1 MFNSQY
7 YYFKLFI
14 KNELLKA
21 DDELKLNLKLIMNT
35 TDNSKLYITR
45 NIIYNKIKRL
55 KEYII

>member
-1 MFNSQY
+1 MFNNKY

-21 DDELKLNLKLIMNT
+21 DDELKLTLKFIMNT

-45 NIIYNKIKRL
+45 NMIYNKIKRL

>member
-1 MFNSQY
+1 MFNSKY

-21 DDELKLNLKLIMNT
+21 DDELKINLKLIMNT
-35 TDNSKLYITR
+35 ADNSKLYITR